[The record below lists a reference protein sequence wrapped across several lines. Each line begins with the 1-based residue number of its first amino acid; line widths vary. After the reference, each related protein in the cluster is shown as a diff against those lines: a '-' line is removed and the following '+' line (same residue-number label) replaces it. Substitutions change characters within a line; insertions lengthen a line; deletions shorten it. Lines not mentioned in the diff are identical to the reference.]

1 MLKFLMSAAVL
12 VSVAAVASAADKDP
26 KRERLI
32 CKREAK
38 TGSLVSFKRTCL
50 TREQW
55 RVAEEYNKQ
64 GVKDMQ
70 NAIDGAQKNG

>member
-1 MLKFLMSAAVL
+1 MLKFVMSAAVL
-12 VSVAAVASAADKDP
+12 VSVGAVAGAAENGG

-32 CKREAK
+32 CKREMK
-38 TGSLVSFKRTCL
+38 TGSLVNHKRTCL
-50 TREQW
+50 TAEQW

-70 NAIDGAQKNG
+70 NAIDGAQRNM